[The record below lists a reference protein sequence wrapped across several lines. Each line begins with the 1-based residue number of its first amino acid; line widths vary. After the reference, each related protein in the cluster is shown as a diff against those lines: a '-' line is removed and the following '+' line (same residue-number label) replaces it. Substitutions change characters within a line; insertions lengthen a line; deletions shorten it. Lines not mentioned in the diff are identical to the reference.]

1 MKIYKLKESCYNIAT
16 CSDSTFLIK
25 NNDDFYKI
33 DKKVFKEIINI
44 NDLIFIREI
53 KDNIFITVLMICTI
67 IFTVYVYFSS
77 AAFTIMDMNF
87 LYANLILLGNI
98 PLHEFGHIIF
108 LKIFNKNSKCKI
120 GFKFVFILL
129 FMLIL
134 PIAIFCQNINE

>member
-53 KDNIFITVLMICTI
+53 KDNIFNYG
-67 IFTVYVYFSS
+67 FN
-77 AAFTIMDMNF
+77 DMHNYIYRVCLF
-87 LYANLILLGNI
+87 FFCCIYNYGY
-98 PLHEFGHIIF
+98 EFF
-108 LKIFNKNSKCKI
+108 VCK
-120 GFKFVFILL
+120 FDTPWKY
-129 FMLIL
+129 
-134 PIAIFCQNINE
+134 PTA